1 MSFFEWIVLTFEYLS
16 RVLSSYYFGNLTHP
30 SKDEPRMGFLSTVP
44 DNAGDL
50 MKAAVAA
57 ASNANGNFPGTYSEP
72 LCHRIADSLPLL
84 LF

>member
-1 MSFFEWIVLTFEYLS
+1 
-16 RVLSSYYFGNLTHP
+16 
-30 SKDEPRMGFLSTVP
+30 MGFLSTVP

-57 ASNANGNFPGTYSEP
+57 ASNANGNFPGTHSEP